1 MYKKNMNFFLN
12 KPDTCILLHG
22 QVRLSDTPHNSFT
35 EMLDYHKNMCG
46 ENSFSMHLWNE
57 DYQKYKEEIEKKHNF
72 IVCNETEPSFSDKEI
87 GAFKQAIINC
97 GCNLDIVDRAVISST
112 KEAYGVGQSVNKS
125 LEKDYKYF
133 IKTRYDIYYQ
143 IKFDINKYKA
153 LLDQNCPIVIM
164 PIGDRGYTDSAKGCN
179 NMFYVMNR
187 LAAESLQNY
196 HLSQLEKAKENRIV
210 GLEAGFRDHLKEYNS
225 KSYRINFPVTLKK
238 LLDLN
243 IWYSPDIYNS
253 NYLYE
258 DLL

>member
-1 MYKKNMNFFLN
+1 MYSTYGQNYTYKDPETN
-12 KPDTCILLHG
+12 KEVVSNG
-22 QVRLSDTPHNSFT
+22 QAIVEIMKSYLES
-35 EMLDYHKNMCG
+35 G
-46 ENSFSMHLWNE
+46 ENDFAMHLWNE

-97 GCNLDIVDRAVISST
+97 GCDINIIDYAVKSSIQ
-112 KEAYGVGQSVNKS
+112 EAFGVGQSVNKS

-133 IKTRYDIYYQ
+133 IKSRYDIYYQ
-143 IKFDINKYKA
+143 IKFDIKKYKA
-153 LLDQNCPIVIM
+153 LLDQSCPVVIM
-164 PIGDRGYTDSAKGCN
+164 PIGDRGYTNSAKGCN

-187 LAAESLQNY
+187 LAAQSLQNY
-196 HLSQLEKAKENRIV
+196 HLSQLERAKENRIV

-225 KSYRINFPVTLKK
+225 KSYRINFPVTIKK
-238 LLDLN
+238 WLDLN
-243 IWYSPDIYNS
+243 EWYSPNIYNY